1 MIQVERREDGGI
13 RIVLRAD
20 LAEAMRTLPERLR
33 EVLERPDVSQRVAAR
48 LFPKAHDDP
57 AEEAEY
63 RRLVGTDLIK
73 KKLAGLGAFEASL
86 DRLKPRRWRSGSSE
100 LFLRPDEVDA
110 WLGFINDM
118 RLLIGTE
125 LGIEDETWQSKFD
138 ARHPHAADFALLH
151 FLSWLEQL
159 LVEALSRSP

>member
-73 KKLAGLGAFEASL
+73 KSSPDSK
-86 DRLKPRRWRSGSSE
+86 RS
-100 LFLRPDEVDA
+100 
-110 WLGFINDM
+110 
-118 RLLIGTE
+118 
-125 LGIEDETWQSKFD
+125 
-138 ARHPHAADFALLH
+138 RHPGSPQAPAVEIRQQRADSAT
-151 FLSWLEQL
+151 
-159 LVEALSRSP
+159 